1 MGMFDRPFKTREGV
15 GRADAMRQG
24 RQAMGAPS
32 NFNFGSPPN
41 PIAQLQA
48 MAGGPGSAG
57 IWAPNQPPQPP
68 QVPSQD
74 AHPGPGGY
82 PGGFG
87 GVQDYHTPWQ
97 SGQMPVYHYNQGP
110 ARITAGDVSVEQ
122 FNRIPLIAKA
132 METWLGHQGLG
143 QQAWATSLMDKQ
155 ARDLAMLRSM
165 DAMRQMQLQRD
176 LGFGGI
182 GAQIYGTQAGLYGQL
197 QGYEQ
202 AQREAEMRHALGMR
216 GLDEQAAEGL
226 RRHDQVMGLEE
237 RQQKSRQGILDRLLG
252 EGVGF
257 SGLMNQ
263 AGGGI
268 STAPTSYLGQG
279 GGGGSLAGRMGAAS
293 AENAADIGAQRLALQ
308 NRAAGPGGGMAGA
321 AGIDPMM
328 AHSRMAADTADMQ
341 NLRQQLLGERQL
353 GIGALGALG
362 GLV

>member
-1 MGMFDRPFKTREGV
+1 MGMFDRPFKMREGV
-15 GRADAMRQG
+15 GRSDAMRQG

-32 NFNFGSPPN
+32 NFNFGSSPN
-41 PIAQLQA
+41 PFAQLQA

-57 IWAPNQPPQPP
+57 IWAENQAPQPP
-68 QVPSQD
+68 QMPPQGESS
-74 AHPGPGGY
+74 

-87 GVQDYHTPWQ
+87 NVQDYYNPWQ
-97 SGQMPVYHYNQGP
+97 SGSMPIYDYNQGP

-122 FNRIPLIAKA
+122 FNQIPLLQEA
-132 METWLGHQGLG
+132 MRTWLGQQGLG
-143 QQAWATSLMDKQ
+143 QQAWATGLMDKQ
-155 ARDLAMLRSM
+155 ARDLAMLSSM
-165 DAMRQMQLQRD
+165 DARRQMQLQRD

-202 AQREAEMRHALGMR
+202 SQREAEMRHALGMR
-216 GLDEQAAEGL
+216 GLDEQSAEGL
-226 RRHDQVMGLEE
+226 RRHDQVMGLED

-268 STAPTSYLGQG
+268 STAPTSFLGQG
-279 GGGGSLAGRMGAAS
+279 GGGGSLTGRMGAAS